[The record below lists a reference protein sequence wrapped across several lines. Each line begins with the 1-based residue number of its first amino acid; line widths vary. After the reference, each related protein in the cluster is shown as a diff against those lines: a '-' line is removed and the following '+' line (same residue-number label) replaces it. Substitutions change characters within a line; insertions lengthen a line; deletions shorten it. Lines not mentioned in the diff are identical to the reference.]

1 MSFMQNEIT
10 DAKQWVRVET
20 DWGTEFVPADVL
32 ADCPNKDEVYD
43 DEHVDFD
50 YFKDALR
57 DYVTAEITEMEVVT
71 GYGARLSAPGYM
83 DCTDW
88 CVFDD
93 QQEAE
98 EYLEDTYGE

>member
-1 MSFMQNEIT
+1 MSFMQKEVT

-32 ADCPNKDEVYD
+32 ADCPNEDEVYD

-57 DYVTAEITEMEVVT
+57 DYVTAEIAEMEVVT
-71 GYGARLSAPGYM
+71 GYGARMSAPGYM

-93 QQEAE
+93 QTEAE